1 MNKGRKAA
9 LAATMTGLALGSAL
23 IGAGPAAASTD
34 GIVIIQGTCG
44 QSFNPTVGGGAAAW
58 RLTCASGR
66 IRAQGW
72 VSDTDAD
79 GKRAEVFGTW
89 GNGDSFG
96 IVKAAGDGNTT
107 SFDKSHAGST
117 VYLYLRVI

>member
-1 MNKGRKAA
+1 MNKGRKVA
-9 LAATMTGLALGSAL
+9 LAATMTALTLGGAL
-23 IGAGPAAASTD
+23 IGTGPAAASND
-34 GIVIIQGTCG
+34 GVVIIQGTCG
-44 QSFNPTVGGGAAAW
+44 DNFNPTVGGGAAAW
-58 RLTCASGR
+58 RLTCASGQ

-72 VSDTDAD
+72 VSDTAAD

-96 IVKAAGDGNTT
+96 IVTAAGNGNTT
-107 SFDKSHAGST
+107 SFDRSHAGSN